1 MCGHAHPLCQTKLAY
16 YHCEDLPLILSLS
29 KDHPEL
35 VEPRG
40 NPVEVEH
47 TSANRR
53 CYGDEIA
60 NPRIEYGV
68 AMTKWVRMSLR
79 GVWKDAE

>member
-1 MCGHAHPLCQTKLAY
+1 MLFSVYLSGIMPQGRNRRNRRFRTHFVIARSAAAHGEP
-16 YHCEDLPLILSLS
+16 
-29 KDHPEL
+29 

-40 NPVEVEH
+40 NLDEAEH

-68 AMTKWVRMSLR
+68 VMTKWVRMR
-79 GVWKDAE
+79 

>member
-1 MCGHAHPLCQTKLAY
+1 MNWGRLRRRPEVSDLTRTHFVKPNWPAVIERSAAAHGEP
-16 YHCEDLPLILSLS
+16 
-29 KDHPEL
+29 

-40 NPVEVEH
+40 NLVEVEH
-47 TSANRR
+47 TSANHH

-68 AMTKWVRMSLR
+68 AMTDYS
-79 GVWKDAE
+79 G

>member
-1 MCGHAHPLCQTKLAY
+1 MRAHFVKPNWPTVITRSAHP
-16 YHCEDLPLILSLS
+16 HLSLRGAQPLMVS
-29 KDHPEL
+29 L

-40 NPVEVEH
+40 NLVEVEH
-47 TSANRR
+47 TSANHN

-68 AMTKWVRMSLR
+68 AMT
-79 GVWKDAE
+79 D